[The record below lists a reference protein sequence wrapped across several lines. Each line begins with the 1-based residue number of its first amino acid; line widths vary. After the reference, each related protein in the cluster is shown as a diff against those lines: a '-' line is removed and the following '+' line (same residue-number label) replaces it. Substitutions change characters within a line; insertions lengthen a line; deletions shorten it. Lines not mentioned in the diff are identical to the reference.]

1 MKIVTLGTSH
11 GVSEKGR
18 YCSSGILE
26 TGGVRY
32 IIDLGAPTD
41 YLFTTNGLKYDSIRG
56 IFITHMHTD
65 HAGTLPFLVG
75 NLSGKSAIRYIQKRE
90 NAPEIMPPVTV
101 TIPESAG
108 RDALLVWMKALH
120 SEVDFDDPEHPFW
133 SKTVTLQSL
142 EECDHYEDENIRVR
156 AIRTEHEPA
165 GSYAY
170 DICAEGKRVLFTGD
184 LHHTFRDF
192 PKVALSEHF
201 DAIVCEY
208 THYQPEAALPTLQ
221 ACKTDRL
228 IFNHIFDPD
237 GSRIKWFEENR
248 EKFPFPV
255 TLANDGDEF
264 EI

>member
-18 YCSSGILE
+18 YCSSSILE

-32 IIDLGAPTD
+32 IVDLGAPTD
-41 YLFTTNGLKYDSIRG
+41 YLFTTKGLKYDSIRG

-90 NAPEIMPPVTV
+90 DGAGDMPPVTV
-101 TIPESAG
+101 TIPETAG

-133 SKTVTLQSL
+133 SKTVTLQSI
-142 EECDHYEDENIRVR
+142 EECDRYEDENIRVR

-184 LHHTFRDF
+184 LHHAFKDF

-208 THYQPEAALPTLQ
+208 THYSPETALPILQ

-237 GSRIKWFEENR
+237 GSRIKWFEENHG
-248 EKFPFPV
+248 KFPFPV